1 LVPVMP
7 ERCGCAE
14 ADDATTDDGDV
25 LPLDAHG

>member
-1 LVPVMP
+1 MP
-7 ERCGCAE
+7 ERCGGAE